1 MVPPPKPRFS
11 SNLLVYAVL
20 YVYFEQTWVDSK
32 ISGLNSSLNSSLNT
46 SLIDPWIQDPRSK
59 IFSKLFLDPSQK
71 SWIQIQDP
79 RSKIF
84 SKLFLD
90 PSQKSWIQIQDPRS
104 KIFSK
109 LFLDPSQ
116 KSWIQIQDPRSK
128 IFRKFF
134 LDPSQKSWIQI
145 QDPRSKIFRKLFL
158 DPLQKSWIQ
167 IQDPR
172 SKIFRKLFLDPLQ
185 KSWIQDLPHF
195 LVKMLL
201 EDELLSSWAGK
212 TCPRCGKGTLSKLD
226 SGDKPRHRCS
236 YWKCHVYIN
245 PQHLHPLFLDSRG
258 SSCVPLQTQAAL
270 LFLKINNVPHATI
283 HRVLG
288 INHKAI
294 EDLANRLHAL
304 RKKYVEAKEKEIDF
318 GSGVAWGD
326 VEADETTFDRR
337 NLGAT
342 AVDKSTP
349 IAWEQWCGLVKRGHP
364 ETLVL
369 HRLSPKMSETRAPGP
384 GAIRKV
390 EWTPLGNKWLKN
402 KKIVLHTDAAKS
414 YKCHIPGVV
423 HDNVIH
429 CKKSQNQ
436 REVEVAGT

>member
-1 MVPPPKPRFS
+1 MQVSATFLQPFGFRD
-11 SNLLVYAVL
+11 
-20 YVYFEQTWVDSK
+20 Q
-32 ISGLNSSLNSSLNT
+32 NT
-46 SLIDPWIQDPRSK
+46 SCSVFASMVAKMSKKSNKGKFNPFPAPKRGKGRCVLKRPSAMKTKAWKETPYVRHSSKQTAQNIKLDRKMWKRS
-59 IFSKLFLDPSQK
+59 
-71 SWIQIQDP
+71 
-79 RSKIF
+79 
-84 SKLFLD
+84 
-90 PSQKSWIQIQDPRS
+90 
-104 KIFSK
+104 
-109 LFLDPSQ
+109 
-116 KSWIQIQDPRSK
+116 
-128 IFRKFF
+128 
-134 LDPSQKSWIQI
+134 
-145 QDPRSKIFRKLFL
+145 
-158 DPLQKSWIQ
+158 
-167 IQDPR
+167 
-172 SKIFRKLFLDPLQ
+172 
-185 KSWIQDLPHF
+185 LPEILRASDKC

-318 GSGVAWGD
+318 GSRVAWGD

-429 CKKSQNQ
+429 CKKRVKINGKWKWQGPNYVRLVSHKVPGKKTPV
-436 REVEVAGT
+436 RCKAGTQVIDRAWRFLKDRLQINQASRVGSAALRAKLRSAQYEYWHRNRDMWVATGSLCAWEMAKFIPAS